1 MNIDALIELL
11 TGASWLMYFTLVIIG
26 LPGMYN
32 SIWEFIMDDDMA
44 LALFAFI
51 LPLAF
56 CLGWGLAVYYLP
68 LITGALM
75 AYFITETLK
84 GK

>member
-1 MNIDALIELL
+1 MNIDVLTELL
-11 TGASWLMYFTLVIIG
+11 TGASWVMYVALVAIG

-32 SIWEFIMDDDMA
+32 SIWEFVMDEDVA
-44 LALFAFI
+44 LAIFAFF

-56 CLGWGLAVYYLP
+56 CLGWGLAVYFCP

-75 AYFITETLK
+75 SYFITEQIRRR
-84 GK
+84 